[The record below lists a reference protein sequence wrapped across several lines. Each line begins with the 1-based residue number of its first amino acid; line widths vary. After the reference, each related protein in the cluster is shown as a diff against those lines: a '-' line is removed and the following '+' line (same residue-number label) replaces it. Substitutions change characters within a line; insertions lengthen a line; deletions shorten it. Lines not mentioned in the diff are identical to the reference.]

1 VKNKLRVV
9 IDTNVLLV
17 AISSKSEY
25 HWIFKNL
32 LNGSYELYISNEILM
47 EYEEIISSK
56 FNSEVAQDV
65 LRALLMLP
73 NVLQTAIYFKWNL
86 ISEDPDDNKFVDCA
100 VSANVDYLVSNDN
113 HFSILESIDFPKI
126 SIIKAKEFKDV
137 LNLWKIF
144 KLRYWWYAIW

>member
-1 VKNKLRVV
+1 MKNKLRVV

-17 AISSKSEY
+17 AISSKSKY

-73 NVLQTAIYFKWNL
+73 NVLQTTIYYKWNL

-137 LNLWKIF
+137 LNL
-144 KLRYWWYAIW
+144 

>member
-1 VKNKLRVV
+1 MKNKLRVV

-137 LNLWKIF
+137 LNL
-144 KLRYWWYAIW
+144 